1 MAGYIKRAQ
10 QWEMNLNTQTQG
22 KNPDDVSIYI

>member
-1 MAGYIKRAQ
+1 MAGCIKCAK

-22 KNPDDVSIYI
+22 KIPDDVSIYI